1 MDGAKSPFA
10 RKSPKTPSGRF
21 DFGQPP
27 LAISQIIHPDDWVDH
42 GHRRKCYVCAK
53 VFNKLLRRKHN
64 CRMCGE
70 VICSK
75 CRVPQRLVLARH
87 EQPTVAQVCLVCVQK
102 IPVMHAPV
110 DARRPD
116 RRSSGHTVISDV
128 HDPSHSSSSFFV
140 FHDDHMSVTSQSN
153 ISSAYSN
160 ETEMQLCSYRLDYDW
175 EYPWPKPPPVP
186 SPVEKQTTEMLQ
198 LLDILDSPRED
209 AFDRIASSAR
219 KSVSSHCKAACVA
232 FMDYKHQRQWFKAYL
247 GLGQAEMPA
256 MVSFC
261 AHTMYLLDVTVV
273 LDTAR
278 DERFCKNP
286 LVTTESTSFRF
297 YAGAP
302 IIVENV
308 CIGTVFVVDSEPRSS
323 LNDVDT
329 LKLTKLAQLTSQLLL
344 ERKMLPAHCSIKGG
358 VRSMNR
364 SSSAPSMDQMTLDR
378 QQDEIK
384 EMAKV
389 RKRSLEPAPI
399 SLPPPS
405 TPPST
410 PLAAAVVPSTE
421 GVSPS
426 MEAMLMNLLSK
437 TTETQQQ
444 IATQQGTLFGKLEE
458 HNTQIS
464 KLAEAVARMEAK
476 LSTEDDSPTA

>member
-1 MDGAKSPFA
+1 MDGDKSPFA

-75 CRVPQRLVLARH
+75 CRV
-87 EQPTVAQVCLVCVQK
+87 CLVCVQK
-102 IPVMHAPV
+102 IPVMHAAV

-116 RRSSGHTVISDV
+116 RRSSGHTILD
-128 HDPSHSSSSFFV
+128 DPAHSSSSSFFV

-186 SPVEKQTTEMLQ
+186 SPVEKQTTEMLKM
-198 LLDILDSPRED
+198 LDILDSARED
-209 AFDRIASSAR
+209 AFDRIAASAR

-247 GLGQAEMPA
+247 GLGQAEMPT

-273 LDTAR
+273 LDTTK

-286 LVTTESTSFRF
+286 LVTTESTNFRF

-302 IIVENV
+302 VIVENV

-323 LNDVDT
+323 LSDVDT

-384 EMAKV
+384 AMAKA
-389 RKRSLEPAPI
+389 RKRSLEPTPV

-410 PLAAAVVPSTE
+410 PGE

-476 LSTEDDSPTA
+476 LSTEDDPPTTQ